1 MKDAPLLTHRLGYL
15 LKQAQ
20 SRLAAELVEGL
31 APFRLHPRELAV
43 LAVIHSSPEQP
54 SQMELAE
61 WICLDRTSMVGA
73 IDSLERNG
81 YVERHRSDL
90 DRRRNVITLTPA
102 GERCLAEA
110 EQVRERIER
119 SFLAPLDAR
128 SAAALVDALF
138 ALHRAHASGTVPGA
152 GCPVVGG
159 ASASPDRA

>member
-1 MKDAPLLTHRLGYL
+1 MKDAPLLSHRIGYL

-20 SRLAAELVEGL
+20 GRLSAELGEAL

-43 LAVIHSSPEQP
+43 LAVIHASGEQP

-81 YVERHRSDL
+81 YVERRRSDQ
-90 DRRRNVITLTPA
+90 DRRRNVITLTPE

-110 EQVRERIER
+110 EQARERVER
-119 SFLAPLDAR
+119 SFLAPLDPQA
-128 SAAALVDALF
+128 AAALVDAL
-138 ALHRAHASGTVPGA
+138 ATLHRAHGA
-152 GCPVVGG
+152 GPATHPGCPG
-159 ASASPDRA
+159 